1 MVVQRLKQ
9 IGKVKNLNQWV
20 LYELTENFKKS
31 FWSVIFSYS
40 FYAMRTNHFSIRLW
54 RAMKRGFYMTTG
66 DNQLS
71 SWTEKKLQSTSQSQT
86 CTKKKKGHGHSS
98 VIWTTIAFWIPEKPL
113 HLKSMLSKS
122 MRCTKNCNVC
132 STHWS
137 IKRAQF
143 LSMTTPDHTSHNQRF
158 TSWMNWATKFCLIHH
173 IHLTCH

>member
-1 MVVQRLKQ
+1 MGALWTDCKS
-9 IGKVKNLNQWV
+9 
-20 LYELTENFKKS
+20 KKS
-31 FWSVIFSYS
+31 LFWRVFFSYS
-40 FYAMRTNHFSIRLW
+40 MQHQLTIPRLDCGMQRKVDFIW
-54 RAMKRGFYMTTG
+54 QPATI
-66 DNQLS
+66 S
-71 SWTEKKLQSTSQSQT
+71 SVAGLRRSSKALPKAKLAP
-86 CTKKKKGHGHSS
+86 KKKGHGHSS

-132 STHWS
+132 STQWS
-137 IKRAQF
+137 TKRAQF